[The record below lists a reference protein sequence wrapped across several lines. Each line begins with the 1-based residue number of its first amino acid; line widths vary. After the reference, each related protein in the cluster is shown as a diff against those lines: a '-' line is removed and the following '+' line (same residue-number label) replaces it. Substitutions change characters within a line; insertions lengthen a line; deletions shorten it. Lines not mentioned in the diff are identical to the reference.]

1 MKIRYSDGRY
11 KTAYATAEESRR
23 PGYLAAKF
31 KAMQKAPAAKP
42 EPRRAAP
49 PILRLARRT

>member
-11 KTAYATAEESRR
+11 KTAYATAEQSRR

-31 KAMQKAPAAKP
+31 KAMQKPPAKP
-42 EPRRAAP
+42 EAVKRPT
-49 PILRLARRT
+49 PILQLAGRK

>member
-49 PILRLARRT
+49 PILRIARRT